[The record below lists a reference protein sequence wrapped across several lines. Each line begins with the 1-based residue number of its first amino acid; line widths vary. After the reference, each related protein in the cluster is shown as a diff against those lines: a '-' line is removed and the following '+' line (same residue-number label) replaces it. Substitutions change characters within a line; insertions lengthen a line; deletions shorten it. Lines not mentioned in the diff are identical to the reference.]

1 MSRVLIFT
9 HCEISATFWVYCDV
23 DLINFERMFDVRRL
37 YDDNTYASSV
47 QSWWTTDHLSNAPTI
62 QLIFNLILLEC
73 QTFSFVYFNS
83 IYCFFSWAMPCY
95 IAVGRL
101 VDVGCSSRCI
111 LRRSSYISETLLL
124 VLLKLLFI
132 VWLFP
137 VGHLWSSI
145 VLKKQHKTKTPKTL
159 FTLNPGIP
167 GGPGGPGG
175 QIAGH
180 CRVQRQ
186 KTESSTAS
194 VCREHIFS
202 FLQSHCFHKKHL
214 PEGLH
219 WDHEVYREDPERLNN
234 DTHKWEIRRHLL

>member
-1 MSRVLIFT
+1 
-9 HCEISATFWVYCDV
+9 
-23 DLINFERMFDVRRL
+23 
-37 YDDNTYASSV
+37 
-47 QSWWTTDHLSNAPTI
+47 
-62 QLIFNLILLEC
+62 
-73 QTFSFVYFNS
+73 
-83 IYCFFSWAMPCY
+83 MPCY

-137 VGHLWSSI
+137 VGHLWSNI
-145 VLKKQHKTKTPKTL
+145 VLKKQHETKNPKTL

-167 GGPGGPGG
+167 GGPGGPEG

-186 KTESSTAS
+186 NTETSTAS

-202 FLQSHCFHKKHL
+202 FLQSHHFHKKHL
-214 PEGLH
+214 PEALR
-219 WDHEVYREDPERLNN
+219 WDHEVYREDPEKVNN
-234 DTHKWEIRRHLL
+234 DNTSEKYDNIYFKCDFAAFFVFSAFPDIHWVTGKIWQCAYCTNTTNTRYTMITVLTGSPSGPGGPGSPGRPSGPWQTHRGASG

>member
-1 MSRVLIFT
+1 
-9 HCEISATFWVYCDV
+9 
-23 DLINFERMFDVRRL
+23 
-37 YDDNTYASSV
+37 
-47 QSWWTTDHLSNAPTI
+47 
-62 QLIFNLILLEC
+62 
-73 QTFSFVYFNS
+73 
-83 IYCFFSWAMPCY
+83 MPCY

-101 VDVGCSSRCI
+101 VDIGCSSRCI

-145 VLKKQHKTKTPKTL
+145 VLKKQHKTKPPKTL

-186 KTESSTAS
+186 KLRPLQPVHVESTS
-194 VCREHIFS
+194 S
-202 FLQSHCFHKKHL
+202 FFCNHTVFTRNTYQKVSIEIMKCTGKTLKD
-214 PEGLH
+214 
-219 WDHEVYREDPERLNN
+219 WIMT
-234 DTHKWEIRRHLL
+234 THTSEKYGDIYFKRDFAAFFVF

>member
-1 MSRVLIFT
+1 
-9 HCEISATFWVYCDV
+9 
-23 DLINFERMFDVRRL
+23 
-37 YDDNTYASSV
+37 
-47 QSWWTTDHLSNAPTI
+47 
-62 QLIFNLILLEC
+62 
-73 QTFSFVYFNS
+73 
-83 IYCFFSWAMPCY
+83 MPCY

-101 VDVGCSSRCI
+101 VDIGCSSRCI

-145 VLKKQHKTKTPKTL
+145 MLKKQHKTKPPKTL

-186 KTESSTAS
+186 KTETSTAS
-194 VCREHIFS
+194 ARREHIFI
-202 FLQSHCFHKKHL
+202 FLQSHRFHKKHL

-234 DTHKWEIRRHLL
+234 DNTHKWEIRRHLL

>member
-9 HCEISATFWVYCDV
+9 HWEISATFWVYCDA
-23 DLINFERMFDVRRL
+23 DN
-37 YDDNTYASSV
+37 DDNTSASSFHHTASSV

-62 QLIFNLILLEC
+62 QL
-73 QTFSFVYFNS
+73 
-83 IYCFFSWAMPCY
+83 
-95 IAVGRL
+95 
-101 VDVGCSSRCI
+101 VDIGCSSRCI
-111 LRRSSYISETLLL
+111 LRTSSYISETLLL

-137 VGHLWSSI
+137 VCHLWSSI
-145 VLKKQHKTKTPKTL
+145 VLKKQHKTKKPKTL

-186 KTESSTAS
+186 KTETSTAS
-194 VCREHIFS
+194 VCREHIFI
-202 FLQSHCFHKKHL
+202 FLQSHRFHKKHL
-214 PEGLH
+214 PEGPH
-219 WDHEVYREDPERLNN
+219 WDHEVYREDPKRLNN
-234 DTHKWEIRRHLL
+234 DTHTHKWKIRRQLL